1 MMRQKLHDLGWD
13 KEKMAADAVRHEL
26 EEEKRLTARLK
37 VCYELLAHCSI
48 VKRLCFQKELMQKE
62 QELKRAK
69 SSVLDISG
77 EDEEVLLKRIE
88 MTESAHKEE
97 RNKSNLLEDVRTVLY

>member
-1 MMRQKLHDLGWD
+1 M
-13 KEKMAADAVRHEL
+13 
-26 EEEKRLTARLK
+26 
-37 VCYELLAHCSI
+37 
-48 VKRLCFQKELMQKE
+48 CFQKELKQKE
-62 QELKRAK
+62 QELRRAK

-97 RNKSNLLEDVRTVLY
+97 RNKSNQLEDVRTVSSTTVLLFIVVAYTRKCEK